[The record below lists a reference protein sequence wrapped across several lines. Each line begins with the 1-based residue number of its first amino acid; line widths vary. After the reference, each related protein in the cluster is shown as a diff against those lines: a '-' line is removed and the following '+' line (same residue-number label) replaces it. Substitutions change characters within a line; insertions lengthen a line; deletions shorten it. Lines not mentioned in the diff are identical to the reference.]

1 MEGDSI
7 LVVDDEAIVLD
18 VLKVALK
25 KAGFTV
31 FTATRMVDGLA
42 LAKGQKFACAL
53 IDKNLPDGSGLDLIK
68 QIRARTPDCTCL
80 VMTAYPNAD
89 SILEA
94 LKLGAVDYLE
104 KPFPH
109 VSIIQEKV
117 KAAVDRQR
125 RLAALSARVA
135 EMHALKAAT
144 EAAVQDE
151 VALQSKADTAT
162 FKFQRALAALREVKT
177 GLESSDPAA
186 PKRLLARVIAL
197 LDDLAK

>member
-1 MEGDSI
+1 MQTDSI

-31 FTATRMVDGLA
+31 FTATRMVEATALVLA
-42 LAKGQKFACAL
+42 ERFACAL
-53 IDKNLPDGSGLDLIK
+53 VDKNLPDGSGIELIK
-68 QIRARTPDCTCL
+68 LVRQRQPECTCL

-125 RLAALSARVA
+125 RLATLSARVA
-135 EMHALKAAT
+135 EMHAQGSPPGQDDEQLQSRLD
-144 EAAVQDE
+144 AVQYRY
-151 VALQSKADTAT
+151 
-162 FKFQRALAALREVKT
+162 QRALAMLREVKDT
-177 GLESSDPAA
+177 LERGSDTRP
-186 PKRLLARVIAL
+186 LLARLTPL
-197 LDDLAK
+197 LDELK